1 MTGDS
6 GATTSGDVLISAGRI
21 AARVDEIAAR
31 ISADYAE
38 VDEVVLIGVLK
49 GAFIFLADLSRRLT
63 VPRRIEF
70 VAVSSYGVEG
80 PHGEV
85 RLELDLRHP
94 IAGRHVIL
102 VDDIYDTGRTLGYLR
117 GLLEAQGPAS
127 LRTCVL
133 VRKHGAAELAT
144 PVDYLGFEIP
154 DIWVVG
160 YGLDLRERD
169 RTLPDIV
176 ALDRAEG

>member
-1 MTGDS
+1 MSAAGE
-6 GATTSGDVLISAGRI
+6 GDVLISAERI
-21 AARVDEIAAR
+21 AERVDELAAG
-31 ISADYAE
+31 ISADYAD
-38 VDEVVLIGVLK
+38 VSEVVLVGVLK

-94 IAGRHVIL
+94 VADQHVIL
-102 VDDIYDTGRTLGYLR
+102 VDDILDTGRTLDYLYR
-117 GLLEAQGPAS
+117 LLEAQRPAS

-133 VRKHGAAELAT
+133 VRKPAAAEPSA
-144 PVDYLGFEIP
+144 PIDYLGFEIP
-154 DIWVVG
+154 DVWVVG
-160 YGLDLRERD
+160 YGLDLRECD
-169 RTLPDIV
+169 RTLPHI
-176 ALDRAEG
+176 ASIGRSAG